1 MPSGGEHGWAP
12 SLLCVILTIGLTL
25 GAMLWW
31 RGSAFLEEGN
41 EIGQQ
46 LRTQLQRV
54 WRELEGSSWGSVLAQ
69 QLHIAGRS
77 LRSGLTGYVP
87 GVVGSVLGIGG
98 SLIVTGAT
106 AIFPRR
112 IAATVSS
119 RGAASSSDDLAVS
132 WPGSCRRARRHAQA
146 LVSRAIHRYGDCR
159 AAAWLGIFLIGLP
172 LAMSLALLAG
182 YSILSL
188 MWARLPARFQQFSLP
203 WLSLL
208 FLRPGS
214 LFYSFR
220 FNCWRET

>member
-119 RGAASSSDDLAVS
+119 RGAASSSDDLARGAELCGNFPATGPLRL
-132 WPGSCRRARRHAQA
+132 WF
-146 LVSRAIHRYGDCR
+146 
-159 AAAWLGIFLIGLP
+159 LGQ
-172 LAMSLALLAG
+172 S
-182 YSILSL
+182 
-188 MWARLPARFQQFSLP
+188 
-203 WLSLL
+203 
-208 FLRPGS
+208 
-214 LFYSFR
+214 
-220 FNCWRET
+220 